1 MRILL
6 VSETYLDLYVPILQ
20 EFKKQGHEVVF
31 IPGDTLP
38 SDTHRVEMN
47 PINRCYKRIYNYIF
61 DVYTNYWKA
70 KFNEIPELNQKFDY
84 YIDIQGVTFCPY
96 LLNRL
101 KSMNPHIK
109 STLYIWDSSMIY
121 DYFRNAKYF
130 DKVLSFDFDDSK
142 KYDYTEFLPIYW
154 TPVNSDSG
162 INCDLSIVGTD
173 HDDRLRIVENIAK
186 QAKAVG
192 LKVDF
197 RIYVKKP
204 AFSKNPLIVVWRKFS
219 PKWKKIYNDYYK
231 NIESE
236 YVISEKISVEE
247 VQQIM
252 LSSRCVIDTDIEKQ
266 TGVTPRLLWA
276 LAIGK
281 KVITTNKDIVKMPF
295 YNSAQIKIV
304 DRNNPMLDVDFVK
317 EEKHFVP
324 QQSIERLRIDRWINY
339 LL

>member
-1 MRILL
+1 M
-6 VSETYLDLYVPILQ
+6 
-20 EFKKQGHEVVF
+20 
-31 IPGDTLP
+31 
-38 SDTHRVEMN
+38 
-47 PINRCYKRIYNYIF
+47 
-61 DVYTNYWKA
+61 
-70 KFNEIPELNQKFDY
+70 FNEQDVINTTIELIK
-84 YIDIQGVTFCPY
+84 IDSRNGKNGEDEIVKY
-96 LLNRL
+96 L
-101 KSMNPHIK
+101 
-109 STLYIWDSSMIY
+109 
-121 DYFRNAKYF
+121 
-130 DKVLSFDFDDSK
+130 
-142 KYDYTEFLPIYW
+142 
-154 TPVNSDSG
+154 SG
-162 INCDLSIVGTD
+162 ILS
-173 HDDRLRIVENIAK
+173 N
-186 QAKAVG
+186 

-204 AFSKNPLIVVWRKFS
+204 AFSTNPLIVVWRKIS

-236 YVISEKISVEE
+236 YVITEKISVEE

-304 DRNNPMLDVDFVK
+304 DRDNPILDVDFVK

-324 QQSIERLRIDRWINY
+324 QQTIERLRIDRWINY